1 MRHAAAF
8 FLFKSFECTP
18 MFLFQM
24 YAEQKRAG
32 GDEDS
37 MHMGVRIRAIHDFLS
52 IHLGVEPAQGLQK
65 TESNLSS
72 AEKAFKEKGV
82 SQFME
87 TLTPGAQN
95 AIYAASFV
103 WGYENAVKYLKN
115 AMAVEEVKNAES
127 PVEKSHAVVEN
138 ITAQAQDHSEKF
150 AETSKF
156 VWSFYNEDL
165 KETQAQV
172 AKSETITEK
181 SSHKGAEQQVISPLA
196 VPMSSQEAVAA
207 SLSQG
212 SHNPSVL
219 YCTSVEQAAEDS
231 QEARIVVA
239 KREQLSH
246 LMDARQEEAKIV
258 PADKIK
264 SASGKQADEKLD
276 EEVKIALQRR
286 GEVVEEYEK
295 AEKELKKAIDMLDD
309 LSKDDKQAFQKAT
322 SALSPDLAKLIR
334 ARAPDLAKRKAL
346 RAQLVKWVAFCR
358 EGKDSLSKTPA
369 SRLLKLVSLSSLLKF
384 GR

>member
-1 MRHAAAF
+1 
-8 FLFKSFECTP
+8 

-24 YAEQKRAG
+24 YAEPKHTG

-37 MHMGVRIRAIHDFLS
+37 MHMGVRIRAIHDFLN
-52 IHLGVEPAQGLQK
+52 IHLGIEPAAGVQK
-65 TESNLSS
+65 SLEANIS
-72 AEKAFKEKGV
+72 ATEKAFKEKGV

-103 WGYENAVKYLKN
+103 WGYENAIKYLKN
-115 AMAVEEVKNAES
+115 AMKVEEVKNAEY
-127 PVEKSHAVVEN
+127 PAERSHAVVESV
-138 ITAQAQDHSEKF
+138 TAQAQDHSEKF

-172 AKSETITEK
+172 AKSETITGK
-181 SSHKGAEQQVISPLA
+181 SSHKGAEQQAIPALA

-231 QEARIVVA
+231 
-239 KREQLSH
+239 
-246 LMDARQEEAKIV
+246 
-258 PADKIK
+258 
-264 SASGKQADEKLD
+264 
-276 EEVKIALQRR
+276 
-286 GEVVEEYEK
+286 
-295 AEKELKKAIDMLDD
+295 
-309 LSKDDKQAFQKAT
+309 
-322 SALSPDLAKLIR
+322 
-334 ARAPDLAKRKAL
+334 
-346 RAQLVKWVAFCR
+346 
-358 EGKDSLSKTPA
+358 
-369 SRLLKLVSLSSLLKF
+369 
-384 GR
+384 